1 MWFSSFQNL
10 SSSSPSLLLLLL
22 LMISSL
28 HRGQRGLTDYWFAP
42 TTISVGLYG
51 ISITAGVGVT
61 AASTPRWAR
70 TERYTTARL
79 NCDTNIIPRA
89 ETNYFPLNFGKY
101 SLGRKLFQMHLTDL
115 NVINILCSV
124 LYTCTEAYERRL
136 SELNKNETRRTKYSS
151 YADSVG

>member
-1 MWFSSFQNL
+1 MLFTIVKQYNWYSTVKSCKGRMWFSYFQNL
-10 SSSSPSLLLLLL
+10 SSSSLLLLLL

-28 HRGQRGLTDYWFAP
+28 YRGQRGLTDYWFAP

-70 TERYTTARL
+70 TERYTIARL
-79 NCDTNIIPRA
+79 NCNTDIIYHA
-89 ETNYFPLNFGKY
+89 KKQIIFSLHFEKY
-101 SLGRKLFQMHLTDL
+101 SLGRKLFQMHFTDL

-124 LYTCTEAYERRL
+124 LYICTEAYERR
-136 SELNKNETRRTKYSS
+136 
-151 YADSVG
+151 